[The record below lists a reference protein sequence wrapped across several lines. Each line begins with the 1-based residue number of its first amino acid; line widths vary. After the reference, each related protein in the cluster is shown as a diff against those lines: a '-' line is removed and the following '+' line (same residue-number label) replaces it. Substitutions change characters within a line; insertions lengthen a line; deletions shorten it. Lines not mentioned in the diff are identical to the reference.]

1 MARLRLF
8 ANLREIAG
16 TGSVEISGR
25 TVGEVLAAAVEYFGP
40 EFAGGLSMA
49 QVWVNGVRAGDATTV
64 GDNDEI
70 ALVPPVSG
78 GTSLARSPMWMEV
91 SLVVAVVA
99 ALFIANSLGIQ
110 ALAITTVLAGSLW
123 VWDVTDVAGR
133 RGVFI
138 GAIPLVFTV
147 CGSVV
152 VSYRFGIPGMAAAT
166 VGGGLFALVWAVV
179 TPRLRPLDSVAG
191 MVVLAAVAGFGCGSL
206 MLLRLRSKEEVTAFL
221 LVATLS
227 VAASWIAGSV
237 EVTGLDPFTVG
248 IVTALGAGGVAG
260 ALWSEDLWPMI
271 VASAGAA
278 IALVAGRNLGSLAR
292 SGGFYL
298 IGALP
303 GSLHYLDGVMM
314 AAGTF
319 WLMLRLVG

>member
-16 TGSVEISGR
+16 TGSVEIPGR
-25 TVGEVLAAAVEYFGP
+25 TVGEVLDVATQYFGP

-49 QVWVNGVRAGDATTV
+49 QVWVNGVRAGNATTV
-64 GDNDEI
+64 GENDEI

-78 GTSLARSPMWMEV
+78 GTSLVRSPMWMEV
-91 SLVVAVVA
+91 GLVVVLVAV
-99 ALFIANSLGIQ
+99 LFIANSIDIQ
-110 ALAITTVLAGSLW
+110 ALAVTTVVAGCVW
-123 VWDVTDVAGR
+123 VYDVTDVAGR
-133 RGVFI
+133 RGLFV
-138 GAIPLVFTV
+138 GAIPLMFTI

-152 VSYRFGIPGMAAAT
+152 ASYAFGIPGMAAAT
-166 VGGGLFALVWAVV
+166 VGGGLIALVWAVV
-179 TPRLRPLDSVAG
+179 TPRLRPLDSVAST
-191 MVVLAAVAGFGCGSL
+191 VLLATVTAFGSGSM
-206 MLLRLRSKEEVTAFL
+206 MLLRLRSQEEVAAFL
-221 LVATLS
+221 LVATVS
-227 VAASWIAGSV
+227 VAASWIAGAADIS
-237 EVTGLDPFTVG
+237 TLDPFTVG

-260 ALWSEDLWPMI
+260 ALWSEELWPMV

-278 IALVAGRNLGSLAR
+278 IALIAGRNLGSLAR

-298 IGALP
+298 VGALP

-319 WLMLRLVG
+319 WVMLRLMA